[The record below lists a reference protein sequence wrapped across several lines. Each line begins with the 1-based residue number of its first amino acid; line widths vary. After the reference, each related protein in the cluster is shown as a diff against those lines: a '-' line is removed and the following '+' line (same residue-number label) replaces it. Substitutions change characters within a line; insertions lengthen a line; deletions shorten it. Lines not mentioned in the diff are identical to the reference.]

1 MWPIKGHHKKCH
13 TLTKNGKWHQH
24 ICPDILQ
31 LQGQKT
37 KNKWRNVTT
46 PSDPAICIHGTMEW
60 LHVDI
65 PTARQP
71 WPCKTWGCVWEV
83 LLSRS
88 GMTGL
93 TSSSTFDV
101 HGNPA
106 KAACH
111 LLRTFVKV
119 VKQPW
124 QQTQRQQQQKGACDT
139 PWICFIKCSLI
150 WFKHQ
155 MNWLWSLPSEGWQEG
170 FQNHSLHRWLH
181 VSRGKSSQILP
192 GKHPHILAGHC
203 VYSQCLQLSPSGL
216 PWVTRG
222 LCKED
227 PAPHFSLSSAGED
240 RPRAGPRCAL
250 QVGWHMD

>member
-1 MWPIKGHHKKCH
+1 MLPLHQTLPFVSTALWHGPMWISPLLGS
-13 TLTKNGKWHQH
+13 
-24 ICPDILQ
+24 P
-31 LQGQKT
+31 
-37 KNKWRNVTT
+37 
-46 PSDPAICIHGTMEW
+46 DPAKHEAMSERFSWT
-60 LHVDI
+60 
-65 PTARQP
+65 
-71 WPCKTWGCVWEV
+71 
-83 LLSRS
+83 SRS
-88 GMTGL
+88 GTTGL

-155 MNWLWSLPSEGWQEG
+155 MNWLWSLTSEGWQKG
-170 FQNHSLHRWLH
+170 FQNHSLHRWLD

-192 GKHPHILAGHC
+192 GKHLHTRGGHC

-216 PWVTRG
+216 PWVTQG

-227 PAPHFSLSSAGED
+227 PPPLFILSISRWGQAKGRSPDVFSRLDAA
-240 RPRAGPRCAL
+240 R
-250 QVGWHMD
+250 MD